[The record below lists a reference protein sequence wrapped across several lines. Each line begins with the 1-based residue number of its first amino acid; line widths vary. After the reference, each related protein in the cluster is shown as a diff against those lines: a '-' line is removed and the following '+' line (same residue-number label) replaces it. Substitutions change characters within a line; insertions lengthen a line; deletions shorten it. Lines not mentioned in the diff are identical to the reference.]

1 VSPAALLV
9 LEAFEDPEACRKVVA
24 LLLPEILAATA
35 ATPAAG
41 GRLSTRDAAARAG
54 CSAKTV
60 REAVHRGDVP
70 ATQHGKGFAF
80 DPADVDRWRATGRVR
95 HSARAKRVSSLTSA
109 RRSASLVDL
118 VAAFDTSRTAA

>member
-9 LEAFEDPEACRKVVA
+9 LEAFEDPEARRKVVA
-24 LLLPEILAATA
+24 LLLPEILAAT
-35 ATPAAG
+35 PAAPATG

-60 REAVHRGDVP
+60 REPVHRGDLS
-70 ATQHGKGFAF
+70 ATRHGKGFTF
-80 DPADVDRWRATGRVR
+80 DLADVDRWIETGRVR
-95 HSARAKRVSSLTSA
+95 HPARAKKVSSLTSA